1 MLARCEHEWMVT
13 TRLLEHR
20 RGELGDVIRTQQP
33 PRVGRCERKVQERLM
48 SFALDQF
55 FSRSAGPDRLSD
67 ASQRFVRGLYVPI
80 HERLPCGD
88 DASWVAADI
97 KHVGEVNDVRT
108 RAELIA
114 EPRDLLGGNDHEDRL
129 TRFDPFDDE

>member
-1 MLARCEHEWMVT
+1 
-13 TRLLEHR
+13 
-20 RGELGDVIRTQQP
+20 
-33 PRVGRCERKVQERLM
+33 M

-67 ASQRFVRGLYVPI
+67 PSQRLAGACVLI

-88 DASWVAADI
+88 DAGWVAADI

-129 TRFDPFDDE
+129 TRFDPFDDEGRGLFDEIIMPS